1 MPMTNEQINK
11 LTDAQINV
19 MVEMHNYSDLN
30 LKVVGDYA
38 GIELA
43 GEEGCFHEWGV
54 SDYCNDPAAMW
65 PIIDELTA
73 DGGIVQIARVGVIL
87 YPASGGS
94 IDCLHKNKLRA
105 AAIVYLK
112 SKGVL

>member
-1 MPMTNEQINK
+1 MSMTNEQINA
-11 LTDAQINV
+11 LTDPQINV
-19 MVEMHNYSDLN
+19 MMQASVTGARKYMSTTSIKTLFYED
-30 LKVVGDYA
+30 G
-38 GIELA
+38 GIVA
-43 GEEGCFHEWGV
+43 V
-54 SDYCNDPAAMW
+54 NARDYCNDPAAMW

-112 SKGVL
+112 MKGVL